1 MGVREINDGRDSL
14 LTQRLENLRKV
25 QRREGEAGGSQRFQQ
40 VFEFAESKDRE
51 EKEEKGRNQT
61 KAETGKTAEAPHPVA
76 PLRVLTEEEIEKVK
90 KRNELKP
97 GQLIDLEA

>member
-1 MGVREINDGRDSL
+1 MGVREIHDGRDSL

-25 QRREGEAGGSQRFQQ
+25 ERREGEAGGQQKFQQ
-40 VFEFAESKDRE
+40 VFEFADRE
-51 EKEEKGRNQT
+51 ESEEKKEETPKSEPTQAT
-61 KAETGKTAEAPHPVA
+61 LPPAP
-76 PLRVLTEEEIEKVK
+76 PLRVVTQEEIEKVK

>member
-25 QRREGEAGGSQRFQQ
+25 ERREGEAGGQQKFQQ
-40 VFEFAESKDRE
+40 VFEFADRE
-51 EKEEKGRNQT
+51 ESEEKKEETSKPEPTQAT
-61 KAETGKTAEAPHPVA
+61 LLPAP
-76 PLRVLTEEEIEKVK
+76 PLRVITPEEIEKVQ

>member
-1 MGVREINDGRDSL
+1 MGVREIHDGRDSL

-25 QRREGEAGGSQRFQQ
+25 ERREGEAGGQQKFQQ
-40 VFEFAESKDRE
+40 VFEFADRE
-51 EKEEKGRNQT
+51 ESEEKKEETSKPEPTQAT
-61 KAETGKTAEAPHPVA
+61 LPLAP
-76 PLRVLTEEEIEKVK
+76 PLRVVTPEEIEKVQ

>member
-1 MGVREINDGRDSL
+1 MGVHEIHDGRDSL

-25 QRREGEAGGSQRFQQ
+25 QRREGEAGGQQKFQQ
-40 VFEFAESKDRE
+40 VFEFAERE
-51 EKEEKGRNQT
+51 EHEDRREEPK
-61 KAETGKTAEAPHPVA
+61 KPAPTQAATPPA
-76 PLRVLTEEEIEKVK
+76 PPLRVVTQEDIERAK